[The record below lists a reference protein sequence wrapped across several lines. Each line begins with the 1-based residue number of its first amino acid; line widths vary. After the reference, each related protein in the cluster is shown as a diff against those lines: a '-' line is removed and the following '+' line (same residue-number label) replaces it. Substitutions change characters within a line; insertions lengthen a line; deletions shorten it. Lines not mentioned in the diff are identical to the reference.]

1 MMLYQKLIMRV
12 ISYIIFCCM
21 LFFPVLVLL
30 ESTAALSDDEKE
42 IKELQK
48 EIKQEIEKLKKVRA
62 QGKVAIGRFIED
74 KIIMK
79 IVQPAQLPH
88 AWVDKNFYLISYDNK
103 SKIMRMVYL
112 YYAVDKNGVLKK
124 NGILVIKDGYTGKR
138 IGTYDER
145 GLILK

>member
-12 ISYIIFCCM
+12 ISYIIFCFM
-21 LFFPVLVLL
+21 LFFSVSVLL
-30 ESTAALSDDEKE
+30 ENTVALSDDEKE

-48 EIKQEIEKLKKVRA
+48 EIKQELEEIKELRA
-62 QGKVAIGRFIED
+62 QGKVVIDRFIED

-79 IVQPAQLPH
+79 IVQTAQLPH

-103 SKIMRMVYL
+103 SKIMHMVYL
-112 YYAVDKNGVLKK
+112 HYAVDKNGVLKK